1 MFERLIQRLRGAPHE
16 TELPPED
23 ARHAMGALLV
33 QVARADNAYLF
44 EEIEQIDRILAAR
57 EKCSPLEAAKMR
69 ARCERLEEAMPG
81 TEDLAQVLHR
91 HIPGEAREAAVRA
104 LWSVVFSDGVE
115 EAAQDDL
122 LHRIEAIL
130 GVPPARARTLH
141 DEEMAKAGRP
151 IVHGG

>member
-57 EKCSPLEAAKMR
+57 EKCSALEAVKMR
-69 ARCERLEEAMPG
+69 ARCEKLAEALPGTAQLTAIITRDAPLDEREAMFR
-81 TEDLAQVLHR
+81 AMWQVLL
-91 HIPGEAREAAVRA
+91 A
-104 LWSVVFSDGVE
+104 DGVRDRRE
-115 EAAQDDL
+115 EDYASEAGALLGLAPEQAARLIAEFD
-122 LHRIEAIL
+122 
-130 GVPPARARTLH
+130 
-141 DEEMAKAGRP
+141 
-151 IVHGG
+151 